1 MIELSK
7 REVFV
12 LKKALIQLNA
22 AEVALHFDQPNCRSY
37 SEIERLYKKLTE
49 YGGEDGQ
56 VSSRS

>member
-7 REVFV
+7 REVFI

-37 SEIERLYKKLTE
+37 SEIEKLYKKLSD
-49 YGGEDGQ
+49 YGGEDE
-56 VSSRS
+56 